1 MALFMPLSLPEPQVQ
16 SSRKHRPDKRRQAEA
31 MTAIF
36 RMKAPGRRKF
46 VTLCI
51 NDTPVTLQLDTGF
64 DRTLISKRT
73 RNVIGRP
80 PVEPIKCTVRNASG
94 GSLKLT
100 GKLKFSVTFKG
111 VQLNGTCYLTNY
123 TGLDLLG
130 LDWINEL
137 QLLDKPLNAVCDET
151 TANCSDTFTRT
162 SPSDDFVV
170 ATVTTKPETRWS
182 IRDAATIQ
190 LLASGSGSPL
200 NSVKF
205 DEPCQ
210 QPAKFHPR
218 AEPFS
223 LQSTAENKCI
233 VGVYADIPAEAASGY
248 RPLPSITDGDV
259 FDLDLGLVRSWNSSC
274 NWMQA
279 ANEFKLPL
287 RLLVCGTLVPASL
300 STNAKA
306 DMTSYHRFAIER
318 EFELIELQPEEDNI
332 EEGEEF
338 GVHRLKSALEAHM
351 WPNMELLDAVNP
363 RRKITTDVMTSTGV
377 KMLNHKSASKT
388 NENSI
393 SNSKSPSDSPA
404 TAEEEDKESDVELGL
419 DETAESF
426 ERMCVRLLKTRDQ
439 MSGLGFEERKKLAEK
454 VTMEFWKA
462 VGGSDDELTGEESDD
477 DHLSAKMVST
487 QPT

>member
-1 MALFMPLSLPEPQVQ
+1 GACSEVLLQIHCKYYRADVIVREIHKQ
-16 SSRKHRPDKRRQAEA
+16 SQLKGAEA
-31 MTAIF
+31 VIICF
-36 RMKAPGRRKF
+36 DGRKASF
-46 VTLCI
+46 
-51 NDTPVTLQLDTGF
+51 
-64 DRTLISKRT
+64 
-73 RNVIGRP
+73 
-80 PVEPIKCTVRNASG
+80 
-94 GSLKLT
+94 
-100 GKLKFSVTFKG
+100 
-111 VQLNGTCYLTNY
+111 Y
-123 TGLDLLG
+123 
-130 LDWINEL
+130 
-137 QLLDKPLNAVCDET
+137 
-151 TANCSDTFTRT
+151 
-162 SPSDDFVV
+162 
-170 ATVTTKPETRWS
+170 
-182 IRDAATIQ
+182 
-190 LLASGSGSPL
+190 LAS
-200 NSVKF
+200 
-205 DEPCQ
+205 
-210 QPAKFHPR
+210 
-218 AEPFS
+218 
-223 LQSTAENKCI
+223 
-233 VGVYADIPAEAASGY
+233 
-248 RPLPSITDGDV
+248 
-259 FDLDLGLVRSWNSSC
+259 SWNSSC

-306 DMTSYHRFAIER
+306 DMTSYHRFAIGR

-332 EEGEEF
+332 EE
-338 GVHRLKSALEAHM
+338 
-351 WPNMELLDAVNP
+351 DAVNP